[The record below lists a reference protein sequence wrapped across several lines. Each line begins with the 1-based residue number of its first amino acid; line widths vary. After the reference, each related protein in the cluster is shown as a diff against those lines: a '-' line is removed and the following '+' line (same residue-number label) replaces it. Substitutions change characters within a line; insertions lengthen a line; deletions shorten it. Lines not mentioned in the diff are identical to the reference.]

1 MLSGS
6 GVTVSLGVGETVS
19 DAVSVTVGVS
29 FFVAVSDSFGVDV
42 IVFVGEKVTVGSGR
56 GAAQAAMIPAARKQN
71 SPRLHPILSLI
82 KASLPLSLIPNQA
95 IDLYTMA
102 LV

>member
-1 MLSGS
+1 LAFPSTAVMLSGS

-56 GAAQAAMIPAARKQN
+56 GAAQPVSKPSARRSSTVRMGQIIFFM
-71 SPRLHPILSLI
+71 H
-82 KASLPLSLIPNQA
+82 ASFPLSQRRIRR
-95 IDLYTMA
+95 
-102 LV
+102 